1 MDLAAPGICLALPTN
16 RACAPAIADVGAE
29 AAWAAREFGVRV
41 HLLILDSADA
51 ATRAEHEKAVADLPA
66 VPGVLV
72 HHLDEEQQ
80 RAFLRSVIDRARTAT
95 PTPAAATP
103 TPTPATPAPAAAG
116 ADRLLGLMLPDT
128 VSYGACTNRAFL
140 FAAALG
146 CSSLHRR
153 DSDSTYQELDGEPVF
168 PIHHELR
175 SIGRRAADA
184 APGVTHRTLD
194 PAHAAKP
201 VALVG
206 SSFIGELSVDLG
218 EVRALDPEVYEEVVG
233 LWAATG
239 STAEERRKLV
249 ADSFTGNGTDPFT
262 HDRAVLDLPDIWRID
277 MCNIALDHELYER
290 VPLPPATDTIGSD
303 YFLHH
308 LVLNAGLPGV
318 THNRNIVNHYTSERR
333 TDAGFLAYQLR
344 FTKFLLSML
353 YLHPVYD
360 ALEAA
365 GGALL
370 DEDHHVRPGAV
381 AGFARRAAGED
392 RAENHRRLAV
402 LDRAYRRLGGRY
414 ADFADHLLPRRE
426 RLLDE
431 AQADIE
437 AFALLVDAWGPL
449 VAAARAVPPAPSDA
463 DLLAPAAAPATVP
476 APAPTSVPAP
486 TGASGRPGRS
496 TTGRSTAHA

>member
-1 MDLAAPGICLALPTN
+1 MTVDIAAPGICLALPTN
-16 RACAPAIADVGAE
+16 RACAPAIADIGAE

-51 ATRAEHEKAVADLPA
+51 ATRAGHEKAVADLPA
-66 VPGVLV
+66 VPGLLV

-80 RAFLRSVIDRARTAT
+80 RAFLRTVIDQAL
-95 PTPAAATP
+95 AATP
-103 TPTPATPAPAAAG
+103 ALASTPALSAAAG
-116 ADRLLGLMLPDT
+116 ADRLLDLMLPDT

-146 CSSLHRR
+146 CTSLHRR

-184 APGVTHRTLD
+184 ASGVTHHTLD
-194 PAHAAKP
+194 PAHAGKP

-218 EVRALDPEVYEEVVG
+218 EVRALDPAAYEEVVG

-239 STAEERRKLV
+239 STAEQRRELV
-249 ADSFTGNGTDPFT
+249 ADSFVGNGTDPFT

-277 MCNIALDHELYER
+277 MSNIALDRELYER

-318 THNRNIVNHYTSERR
+318 THNRNIVNHYTPERR

-353 YLHPVYD
+353 YLHPVYA
-360 ALEAA
+360 ALESA

-370 DEDHHVRPGAV
+370 DEHHHVRPAAV
-381 AGFARRAAGED
+381 AGFARLAAGED

-402 LDRAYRRLGGRY
+402 LDRAYRGLGGRY

-437 AFALLVDAWGPL
+437 AFALLVDAWRPL
-449 VAAARAVPPAPSDA
+449 VAAARTVPPTPSDTG
-463 DLLAPAAAPATVP
+463 LLAP
-476 APAPTSVPAP
+476 APAPTAAATP
-486 TGASGRPGRS
+486 TSTNTTTPGRPDQP
-496 TTGRSTAHA
+496 TTGRSAAHA

>member
-1 MDLAAPGICLALPTN
+1 MSTAPRSICLALPTN
-16 RACAPAIADVGAE
+16 RACTPAIDAVGEE
-29 AAWAAREFGVRV
+29 AAWAAREFGVQV

-51 ATRAEHEKAVADLPA
+51 ATRAEHAKAVDALPA
-66 VPGVLV
+66 TPGVLV

-80 RAFLRSVIDRARTAT
+80 RAFLRAAIARAGTGL
-95 PTPAAATP
+95 PAAD
-103 TPTPATPAPAAAG
+103 PAV
-116 ADRLLGLMLPDT
+116 LLDLMLPDA

-140 FAAALG
+140 LAAALG
-146 CSSLHRR
+146 CASVHRR
-153 DSDSTYQELDGEPVF
+153 DSDSAYQRLDGEPVF

-184 APGVTHRTLD
+184 APGVTHHTLD
-194 PAHAAKP
+194 PVHAEKP

-206 SSFIGELSVDLG
+206 SSFVGELSVDLG
-218 EVRALDPEVYEEVVG
+218 EIRALDPAAYEEVVG
-233 LWAATG
+233 LWAPTDH
-239 STAEERRKLV
+239 TAEQRRELV
-249 ADSFTGNGTDPFT
+249 ADSFVGNGTDPFT

-277 MCNIALDHELYER
+277 MCNIALDREVYER
-290 VPLPPATDTIGSD
+290 VPLPPATATIGSD

-308 LVLNAGLPGV
+308 LVLNATLPGV
-318 THNRNIVNHYTSERR
+318 THNRNIVNFYTPDRR
-333 TDAGFLAYQLR
+333 TDAGFTAYQLR

-370 DEDHHVRPGAV
+370 DEHHHVRPGPV
-381 AGFARRAAGED
+381 AGFARRAAGTD

-402 LDRAYRRLGGRY
+402 VDRVYRELGGRY
-414 ADFADHLLPRRE
+414 AEFADHLVPLRE

-437 AFALLVDAWGPL
+437 SFALLVDAWTPL
-449 VAAARAVPPAPSDA
+449 VAAARTTPLPDPPLRPGMSEAPE
-463 DLLAPAAAPATVP
+463 
-476 APAPTSVPAP
+476 APTAV
-486 TGASGRPGRS
+486 RS
-496 TTGRSTAHA
+496 RRDA

>member
-1 MDLAAPGICLALPTN
+1 MTVDLAARGICLALPTN
-16 RACAPAIADVGAE
+16 RACVPAIADIGAE

-95 PTPAAATP
+95 PDLA
-103 TPTPATPAPAAAG
+103 AAAG
-116 ADRLLGLMLPDT
+116 ADRLLDLMLPDT

-153 DSDSTYQELDGEPVF
+153 DSDSTYQELDGAPVF

-184 APGVTHRTLD
+184 ASGVTHHTLD
-194 PAHAAKP
+194 PAHAGKP

-218 EVRALDPEVYEEVVG
+218 EVRALDPEVYEQVVG

-239 STAEERRKLV
+239 STVEERRKLV

-262 HDRAVLDLPDIWRID
+262 RDRAVLDLPDIWRID
-277 MCNIALDHELYER
+277 MCNIALDRELYER

-370 DEDHHVRPGAV
+370 DEDHRVRPGAV

-402 LDRAYRRLGGRY
+402 LDRAYRGLGGRY

-449 VAAARAVPPAPSDA
+449 VAAARTVPPTLPDA
-463 DLLAPAAAPATVP
+463 DLL
-476 APAPTSVPAP
+476 APAPTSVPAS
-486 TGASGRPGRS
+486 TGASGRPGRP
-496 TTGRSTAHA
+496 TTGRSAAHA